1 VAGALLAPGLTATA
15 GNLST
20 GEGALS
26 ALSAIGEVVLHNL
39 MHSDGIGRDAKDLVV
54 EFHSTDFCAGHVQN
68 FHGRHSLSTPFLLV
82 SRGSLLRVAAG
93 SLLRVLADV
102 SAGLLD
108 LVDLNGALDGH
119 QTALGAGNGAA
130 DDPRRLAKLTENRMS
145 LLAKYGYTE
154 QMAKQLCATHGLL
167 SPIYTTGTRGGCWF
181 CPNCKIQHF
190 VNLRRNHPELWAEL
204 VELSHTPNL
213 CSYGFKYGLT
223 VQEVEKRMNAEEQ
236 QLKLF

>member
-1 VAGALLAPGLTATA
+1 MITHATSAARFRSTSGGYTTQLSRSGTTWASTSTWYAPNGTTAIFFANAVGGGHHAGKIYGFPLGGKCFINRDCKVAPIRKYLAEIA
-15 GNLST
+15 GGPLRAKTNIVQY
-20 GEGALS
+20 
-26 ALSAIGEVVLHNL
+26 IG
-39 MHSDGIGRDAKDLVV
+39 I
-54 EFHSTDFCAGHVQN
+54 
-68 FHGRHSLSTPFLLV
+68 
-82 SRGSLLRVAAG
+82 
-93 SLLRVLADV
+93 
-102 SAGLLD
+102 
-108 LVDLNGALDGH
+108 
-119 QTALGAGNGAA
+119 AA
-130 DDPRRLAKLTENRMS
+130 DEPRRLAKLTENRMS